1 MSTAELLR
9 KTVADFFE
17 VNEGQVG
24 PFFSLQGRRGQGSIS
39 RAALDS
45 VIRRRVGLTSRS
57 IYSAKTYGELEAE
70 LVPGGSVAPSGPDT
84 SPDAGGHSPAT
95 IPHAM
100 AATGAGTGTV
110 RCGIDI
116 ELIDHL
122 PRAADYWE
130 DPFYQ
135 TCFTPAEIAYCLTQ
149 EMPAFHFAVR
159 WCAKEAL
166 KKCDETLLAEE
177 LRNLEVVSEE
187 SGAPYLV
194 HHAGGSTQR
203 LPHAVSVSHTPHAA
217 IAVVVHIEARS
228 PSPASLTPE
237 ATAQVPP
244 PAPSSPR
251 FLGGV
256 LPILLDLITLVV
268 AVLALVRTFLEVK

>member
-1 MSTAELLR
+1 
-9 KTVADFFE
+9 
-17 VNEGQVG
+17 
-24 PFFSLQGRRGQGSIS
+24 
-39 RAALDS
+39 
-45 VIRRRVGLTSRS
+45 
-57 IYSAKTYGELEAE
+57 
-70 LVPGGSVAPSGPDT
+70 
-84 SPDAGGHSPAT
+84 
-95 IPHAM
+95 M

-149 EMPAFHFAVR
+149 EVPAFHFAVR

-217 IAVVVHIEARS
+217 IAIVVHIEARS

-268 AVLALVRTFLEVK
+268 AILALVRTFLAVK